1 MVCLICDCVVEYSS
15 LSPAEKKGDSF
26 CICPACEA
34 ESVSNWYDEEPQ
46 EMEKD

>member
-1 MVCLICDCVVEYSS
+1 MVCLICGCVVDYSS

-34 ESVSNWYDEEPQ
+34 EDYVQEES
-46 EMEKD
+46 EEGK